1 MGKGS
6 VALGVIALVL
16 AAGGLGLG
24 GLAWISVSTI
34 EQGDSLSEQ
43 NTWYKFSEPAFNCN
57 PTGTY
62 LTFSALTIEFELG
75 QNESVYFSYT
85 GRAHVES
92 VSLDWSRVVVYFRV
106 DGIFQ
111 SDPNAVVGMNNV
123 GFMINFMLHLQ
134 TVKSDLSAGIHNVT
148 VVIWGDSTANY
159 VSQSTLIVQK
169 VST

>member
-1 MGKGS
+1 
-6 VALGVIALVL
+6 
-16 AAGGLGLG
+16 
-24 GLAWISVSTI
+24 
-34 EQGDSLSEQ
+34 
-43 NTWYKFSEPAFNCN
+43 
-57 PTGTY
+57 
-62 LTFSALTIEFELG
+62 
-75 QNESVYFSYT
+75 VYFSYT